1 MTIVTQGANGKKRE
15 RDKKK
20 EGWGE
25 SLAGERI
32 IGRQP
37 EMPAGRSREA
47 LVIPSTCAPKHTS
60 VFRDKALL

>member
-1 MTIVTQGANGKKRE
+1 MGKKE
-15 RDKKK
+15 RGTK
-20 EGWGE
+20 GSQGCGE

>member
-1 MTIVTQGANGKKRE
+1 MGKKE
-15 RDKKK
+15 RGTK
-20 EGWGE
+20 GSQGCGE

-60 VFRDKALL
+60 VFRDKAHL